1 MKLINLLAAQGGQ
14 GLKIGRHRKRVCFK
28 AAHLCWT
35 GRSAIDGSP
44 THNLPHYWILE
55 QLFGVV
61 NIRISRQ
68 SAKNALPK

>member
-14 GLKIGRHRKRVCFK
+14 GLKIGRHCTGCGLK